1 LREFAKF
8 AMYSTALLPQNST
21 SIAGDVAI
29 SGWMPVG
36 GNKPIAIGG
45 NQFHNTATTPIPTM
59 GYQYPLIPNSVPT
72 VPSAPINM
80 GPAVSGNNFYSVWPP
95 DKSKTYGV

>member
-1 LREFAKF
+1 
-8 AMYSTALLPQNST
+8 M
-21 SIAGDVAI
+21 AGDVAT

-36 GNKPIAIGG
+36 GNRPIAIGG
-45 NQFHNTATTPIPTM
+45 NQFHNTANIPIPTM